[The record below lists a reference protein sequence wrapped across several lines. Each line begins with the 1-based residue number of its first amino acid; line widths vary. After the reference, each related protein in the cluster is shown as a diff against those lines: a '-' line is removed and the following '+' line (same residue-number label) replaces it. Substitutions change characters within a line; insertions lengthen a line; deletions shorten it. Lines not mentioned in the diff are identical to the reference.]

1 MAVTSIWSIKGWI
14 GKVIN
19 YAENP
24 DKTKENNEGRISE
37 NQSRSIQGLNDVIT
51 YAVNAEKIRRRQSES
66 MEMELV
72 GEAEELMEQY
82 VSGVNCAPTTAREE
96 MIAVK
101 KRFGK
106 EDGIVAFHGY
116 QSFAP
121 GECNPA
127 MAHEIGK
134 KLAEELWGS
143 QYQVLIAT
151 HLDKANHLH
160 NHFVVNSV
168 SFLDGKRYHRTNQD
182 YRDMRMVSDR
192 LCKEYQLSVVGQ
204 PEQGKGKHYA
214 EWQAEQQGKPSYHSM
229 VKADVDEAIRKARTE
244 KQFFFYLREKG
255 YLFKFGKDITI
266 RPEGRERGLKLK
278 RNFGENYSL
287 EAIRVRILE
296 ENELPA
302 EKKFPVQRHYRI
314 RVSGNFKQTRK
325 IGGLRG
331 LYLHY
336 CYLLGILPKNRPS
349 MSAKQIHVLF
359 REDLLKLNTISKE
372 TKLLC
377 HYHIDTAEQ
386 LFSLKESLQKK
397 TEQCVEE
404 RKHLRYKIR
413 ADRPEE
419 EIQEMKEQIKVLTE
433 KIGTLRKKVALCDG
447 IAARSKVIEEKFKM
461 VREEKEKKKTK
472 GRVRL
477 ETLVKSGRPR
487 TVFSV
492 KESDLKQFV
501 QEAKRYG
508 VLYCAVRNPKGSSDG
523 LVDVIVKEED
533 APRIN
538 RIVDRF
544 QFASVTEAAKIKTE
558 IERTRAEKAKAGKSE
573 KQEKKPEKV
582 QVQQEKQGQA
592 EPEKDYP
599 QKSKEDQLMDELF
612 GEPVKKE
619 GKEQN
624 PSLAK
629 TTKSRLSEP
638 TSKRQEKTAEGT
650 SKLFTPEKPE
660 KPSVRKELR
669 EIQNARKK
677 EAERRENR
685 NDPVRNQ
692 GNKDRN
698 QIRHQ
703 QPQQKRK
710 PRKGKER

>member
-1 MAVTSIWSIKGWI
+1 
-14 GKVIN
+14 
-19 YAENP
+19 
-24 DKTKENNEGRISE
+24 
-37 NQSRSIQGLNDVIT
+37 
-51 YAVNAEKIRRRQSES
+51 

-121 GECNPA
+121 GECSPA

-168 SFLDGKRYHRTNQD
+168 SFIDGKRYHRTNQD

-192 LCKEYQLSVVGQ
+192 LCKEYQLSVVRQ

-214 EWQAEQQGKPSYHSM
+214 EWHAEQDGKPSYHSM

-255 YLFKFGKDITI
+255 YSFKFGKDITV

-349 MSAKQIHVLF
+349 ISAKQVHVLF

-419 EIQEMKEQIKVLTE
+419 EIKEDMGEIYDRVTFYRTMQVLV
-433 KIGTLRKKVALCDG
+433 GMG
-447 IAARSKVIEEKFKM
+447 IVH
-461 VREEKEKKKTK
+461 
-472 GRVRL
+472 
-477 ETLVKSGRPR
+477 
-487 TVFSV
+487 
-492 KESDLKQFV
+492 
-501 QEAKRYG
+501 
-508 VLYCAVRNPKGSSDG
+508 
-523 LVDVIVKEED
+523 
-533 APRIN
+533 
-538 RIVDRF
+538 RIVVDNTTTKY
-544 QFASVTEAAKIKTE
+544 ALNTDGEN
-558 IERTRAEKAKAGKSE
+558 KSHVHFYCRICHAVICLKDVPVHRYQLHGNY
-573 KQEKKPEKV
+573 KQEDCEVLIKGVCPACMTFDSDNE
-582 QVQQEKQGQA
+582 
-592 EPEKDYP
+592 
-599 QKSKEDQLMDELF
+599 
-612 GEPVKKE
+612 
-619 GKEQN
+619 
-624 PSLAK
+624 
-629 TTKSRLSEP
+629 TK
-638 TSKRQEKTAEGT
+638 
-650 SKLFTPEKPE
+650 
-660 KPSVRKELR
+660 
-669 EIQNARKK
+669 
-677 EAERRENR
+677 
-685 NDPVRNQ
+685 
-692 GNKDRN
+692 
-698 QIRHQ
+698 
-703 QPQQKRK
+703 
-710 PRKGKER
+710 

>member
-14 GKVIN
+14 GKVIK

-24 DKTKENNEGRISE
+24 DKTKENNEGQISE
-37 NQSRSIQGLNDVIT
+37 NQSQSTQGLEDVIT
-51 YAVNAEKIRRRQSES
+51 YAVNTEKTRRGQSES
-66 MEMELV
+66 MERELV
-72 GEAEELMEQY
+72 GESEELMEQY

-121 GECNPA
+121 GECNPE

-182 YRDMRMVSDR
+182 YRDMRMVSDH
-192 LCKEYQLSVVGQ
+192 LCKEYQLSVVQQ

-229 VKADVDEAIRKARTE
+229 VKADVDEAIR
-244 KQFFFYLREKG
+244 
-255 YLFKFGKDITI
+255 
-266 RPEGRERGLKLK
+266 
-278 RNFGENYSL
+278 
-287 EAIRVRILE
+287 VRILE

-302 EKKFPVQRHYRI
+302 EKKLSVRKTYRI

-336 CYLLGILPKNRPS
+336 CYLLGILPKNRLS
-349 MSAKQIHVLF
+349 ISAKQVHVLF

-386 LFSLKESLQKK
+386 LFLLKESLQKK
-397 TEQCVEE
+397 MEQCVEE

-433 KIGTLRKKVALCDG
+433 KIGTLRKEAALCDG
-447 IAARSKVIEEKFKM
+447 IAARSKVIKEKFKM
-461 VREEKEKKKTK
+461 VREEKEKK
-472 GRVRL
+472 
-477 ETLVKSGRPR
+477 
-487 TVFSV
+487 
-492 KESDLKQFV
+492 
-501 QEAKRYG
+501 
-508 VLYCAVRNPKGSSDG
+508 
-523 LVDVIVKEED
+523 EEQSHEHI
-533 APRIN
+533 R
-538 RIVDRF
+538 R
-544 QFASVTEAAKIKTE
+544 
-558 IERTRAEKAKAGKSE
+558 
-573 KQEKKPEKV
+573 
-582 QVQQEKQGQA
+582 
-592 EPEKDYP
+592 
-599 QKSKEDQLMDELF
+599 
-612 GEPVKKE
+612 
-619 GKEQN
+619 
-624 PSLAK
+624 
-629 TTKSRLSEP
+629 SR
-638 TSKRQEKTAEGT
+638 
-650 SKLFTPEKPE
+650 
-660 KPSVRKELR
+660 
-669 EIQNARKK
+669 
-677 EAERRENR
+677 
-685 NDPVRNQ
+685 
-692 GNKDRN
+692 
-698 QIRHQ
+698 
-703 QPQQKRK
+703 
-710 PRKGKER
+710 

>member
-14 GKVIN
+14 GKVIK

-24 DKTKENNEGRISE
+24 DKTKENNEGQISE
-37 NQSRSIQGLNDVIT
+37 NQSQSTQGLEDVIT
-51 YAVNAEKIRRRQSES
+51 YAVNTEKTRRGQSES
-66 MEMELV
+66 MERELV
-72 GEAEELMEQY
+72 GESEELMEQY

-121 GECNPA
+121 GECNPE

-192 LCKEYQLSVVGQ
+192 LCKEYQLSVVQQ
-204 PEQGKGKHYA
+204 PEQGKGKHYV
-214 EWQAEQQGKPSYHSM
+214 EWQAEQEGKPSYHSM

-255 YLFKFGKDITI
+255 YSFKFGKDITI

-302 EKKFPVQRHYRI
+302 EKKFLVQRHYRI

-386 LFSLKESLQKK
+386 LFSLKDRLQKQM
-397 TEQCVEE
+397 EQCVEE

-413 ADRPEE
+413 ANRPEE
-419 EIQEMKEQIKVLTE
+419 EIQELKEQLKGLTE
-433 KIGTLRKKVALCDG
+433 EIGTLRREVVVCDG

-461 VREEKEKKKTK
+461 VREEKEKK
-472 GRVRL
+472 
-477 ETLVKSGRPR
+477 
-487 TVFSV
+487 
-492 KESDLKQFV
+492 
-501 QEAKRYG
+501 
-508 VLYCAVRNPKGSSDG
+508 
-523 LVDVIVKEED
+523 EEQSHEHI
-533 APRIN
+533 R
-538 RIVDRF
+538 R
-544 QFASVTEAAKIKTE
+544 
-558 IERTRAEKAKAGKSE
+558 
-573 KQEKKPEKV
+573 
-582 QVQQEKQGQA
+582 
-592 EPEKDYP
+592 
-599 QKSKEDQLMDELF
+599 
-612 GEPVKKE
+612 
-619 GKEQN
+619 
-624 PSLAK
+624 
-629 TTKSRLSEP
+629 SR
-638 TSKRQEKTAEGT
+638 
-650 SKLFTPEKPE
+650 
-660 KPSVRKELR
+660 
-669 EIQNARKK
+669 
-677 EAERRENR
+677 
-685 NDPVRNQ
+685 
-692 GNKDRN
+692 
-698 QIRHQ
+698 
-703 QPQQKRK
+703 
-710 PRKGKER
+710 

>member
-14 GKVIN
+14 GKVIK

-24 DKTKENNEGRISE
+24 DKTKENNEGQISE
-37 NQSRSIQGLNDVIT
+37 NQSQSTQGLEDVIT
-51 YAVNAEKIRRRQSES
+51 YAVNTEKTRRGQSES
-66 MEMELV
+66 MERELV
-72 GEAEELMEQY
+72 GESEELMEQY

-121 GECNPA
+121 GECNPE

-151 HLDKANHLH
+151 HLDKAKQLH

-192 LCKEYQLSVVGQ
+192 LCKEYQLSVVQQ

-255 YLFKFGKDITI
+255 YSFKFGKDITI
-266 RPEGRERGLKLK
+266 RPEGRECGLKLK

-302 EKKFPVQRHYRI
+302 EKKLSVRKTYRI

-386 LFSLKESLQKK
+386 LFSLKDRLQKQM
-397 TEQCVEE
+397 EQCVEE

-413 ADRPEE
+413 ANRPEE
-419 EIQEMKEQIKVLTE
+419 EIQDLKEQLKGLTE
-433 KIGTLRKKVALCDG
+433 EIGTLRREVVVCDG
-447 IAARSKVIEEKFKM
+447 IAARS
-461 VREEKEKKKTK
+461 
-472 GRVRL
+472 
-477 ETLVKSGRPR
+477 
-487 TVFSV
+487 
-492 KESDLKQFV
+492 
-501 QEAKRYG
+501 
-508 VLYCAVRNPKGSSDG
+508 
-523 LVDVIVKEED
+523 
-533 APRIN
+533 
-538 RIVDRF
+538 
-544 QFASVTEAAKIKTE
+544 
-558 IERTRAEKAKAGKSE
+558 
-573 KQEKKPEKV
+573 
-582 QVQQEKQGQA
+582 
-592 EPEKDYP
+592 
-599 QKSKEDQLMDELF
+599 
-612 GEPVKKE
+612 
-619 GKEQN
+619 
-624 PSLAK
+624 
-629 TTKSRLSEP
+629 
-638 TSKRQEKTAEGT
+638 
-650 SKLFTPEKPE
+650 
-660 KPSVRKELR
+660 
-669 EIQNARKK
+669 
-677 EAERRENR
+677 
-685 NDPVRNQ
+685 
-692 GNKDRN
+692 
-698 QIRHQ
+698 
-703 QPQQKRK
+703 
-710 PRKGKER
+710 

>member
-14 GKVIN
+14 GKVIK

-24 DKTKENNEGRISE
+24 DKTKENNEGQISE
-37 NQSRSIQGLNDVIT
+37 NQSQSTQGLEDVIT
-51 YAVNAEKIRRRQSES
+51 YAVNTEKTRRGQSES
-66 MEMELV
+66 MERKLV
-72 GEAEELMEQY
+72 GESEELMEQY

-121 GECNPA
+121 GECNPE

-192 LCKEYQLSVVGQ
+192 LCKEYQLSVVQQ

-255 YLFKFGKDITI
+255 YSFKFGKDITI

-336 CYLLGILPKNRPS
+336 CYLLGILPKNHLS
-349 MSAKQIHVLF
+349 MSNKQVHVLF

-386 LFSLKESLQKK
+386 LFSLKDRLQKQM
-397 TEQCVEE
+397 EQCVEE

-413 ADRPEE
+413 ANRPEE
-419 EIQEMKEQIKVLTE
+419 EIQELKEQIKGLTE
-433 KIGTLRKKVALCDG
+433 EIGTLRREVVVCDG

-461 VREEKEKKKTK
+461 VREEKEKK
-472 GRVRL
+472 
-477 ETLVKSGRPR
+477 
-487 TVFSV
+487 
-492 KESDLKQFV
+492 
-501 QEAKRYG
+501 
-508 VLYCAVRNPKGSSDG
+508 
-523 LVDVIVKEED
+523 EEQSHEHI
-533 APRIN
+533 R
-538 RIVDRF
+538 R
-544 QFASVTEAAKIKTE
+544 
-558 IERTRAEKAKAGKSE
+558 
-573 KQEKKPEKV
+573 
-582 QVQQEKQGQA
+582 
-592 EPEKDYP
+592 
-599 QKSKEDQLMDELF
+599 
-612 GEPVKKE
+612 
-619 GKEQN
+619 
-624 PSLAK
+624 
-629 TTKSRLSEP
+629 SR
-638 TSKRQEKTAEGT
+638 
-650 SKLFTPEKPE
+650 
-660 KPSVRKELR
+660 
-669 EIQNARKK
+669 
-677 EAERRENR
+677 
-685 NDPVRNQ
+685 
-692 GNKDRN
+692 
-698 QIRHQ
+698 
-703 QPQQKRK
+703 
-710 PRKGKER
+710 

>member
-24 DKTKENNEGRISE
+24 DKTKENNEGQIVE
-37 NQSRSIQGLNDVIT
+37 DQSRSAQGLEDVLT
-51 YAVNAEKIRRRQSES
+51 YAVNAEKTRQRQSES
-66 MEMELV
+66 MEIELV
-72 GEAEELMEQY
+72 GESEELMEQY
-82 VSGVNCAPTTAREE
+82 VSGVNCSPTTAREE

-106 EDGIVAFHGY
+106 EGGIVAFHGY

-121 GECNPA
+121 GECTPA

-143 QYQVLIAT
+143 RYQVLIAT

-182 YRDMRMVSDR
+182 YRDMRMMSDR

-214 EWQAEQQGKPSYHSM
+214 EWQAEQEGKPSYHSM

-255 YLFKFGKDITI
+255 YSFKFGKDITI

-302 EKKFPVQRHYRI
+302 EKKLSVRKTYRI

-386 LFSLKESLQKK
+386 LFSLKDRLQKQM
-397 TEQCVEE
+397 EQCVEE

-413 ADRPEE
+413 ANRPEE
-419 EIQEMKEQIKVLTE
+419 EIQDLKEQLKGLTE
-433 KIGTLRKKVALCDG
+433 EIGTLRREVVVCDG

-461 VREEKEKKKTK
+461 VREEKEKK
-472 GRVRL
+472 
-477 ETLVKSGRPR
+477 
-487 TVFSV
+487 
-492 KESDLKQFV
+492 
-501 QEAKRYG
+501 
-508 VLYCAVRNPKGSSDG
+508 
-523 LVDVIVKEED
+523 EEQSHEHI
-533 APRIN
+533 R
-538 RIVDRF
+538 R
-544 QFASVTEAAKIKTE
+544 
-558 IERTRAEKAKAGKSE
+558 
-573 KQEKKPEKV
+573 
-582 QVQQEKQGQA
+582 
-592 EPEKDYP
+592 
-599 QKSKEDQLMDELF
+599 
-612 GEPVKKE
+612 
-619 GKEQN
+619 
-624 PSLAK
+624 
-629 TTKSRLSEP
+629 SR
-638 TSKRQEKTAEGT
+638 
-650 SKLFTPEKPE
+650 
-660 KPSVRKELR
+660 
-669 EIQNARKK
+669 
-677 EAERRENR
+677 
-685 NDPVRNQ
+685 
-692 GNKDRN
+692 
-698 QIRHQ
+698 
-703 QPQQKRK
+703 
-710 PRKGKER
+710 

>member
-24 DKTKENNEGRISE
+24 DKTKEQTSQELISE
-37 NQSRSIQGLNDVIT
+37 SETGQLQGLNDVIT
-51 YAVNAEKIRRRQSES
+51 YAVNAEKTRLRQSKS
-66 MEMELV
+66 MEMEVV
-72 GEAEELMEQY
+72 GESEELMEQY
-82 VSGVNCAPTTAREE
+82 VSGLNCAPTTAREE

-168 SFLDGKRYHRTNQD
+168 SFIDGKRYHRTNQD

-192 LCKEYQLSVVGQ
+192 LCKEYQLSVVRQ

-214 EWQAEQQGKPSYHSM
+214 EWQAEQDGKPSYHSM

-255 YLFKFGKDITI
+255 YSFKFGKDITI
-266 RPEGRERGLKLK
+266 RSEGRERGLKLK

-287 EAIRVRILE
+287 EAIRVRTLE

-349 MSAKQIHVLF
+349 ISAKQVHVLF
-359 REDLLKLNTISKE
+359 REDLLKLNTVSKE

-386 LFSLKESLQKK
+386 LFSLKDHLQKQM
-397 TEQCVEE
+397 EQCAEE

-433 KIGTLRKKVALCDG
+433 KIGTLRKEAALCDG

-461 VREEKEKKKTK
+461 VREEKE
-472 GRVRL
+472 
-477 ETLVKSGRPR
+477 
-487 TVFSV
+487 
-492 KESDLKQFV
+492 Q
-501 QEAKRYG
+501 
-508 VLYCAVRNPKGSSDG
+508 
-523 LVDVIVKEED
+523 KEEQ
-533 APRIN
+533 RHEHI
-538 RIVDRF
+538 RR
-544 QFASVTEAAKIKTE
+544 
-558 IERTRAEKAKAGKSE
+558 
-573 KQEKKPEKV
+573 
-582 QVQQEKQGQA
+582 
-592 EPEKDYP
+592 
-599 QKSKEDQLMDELF
+599 
-612 GEPVKKE
+612 
-619 GKEQN
+619 
-624 PSLAK
+624 
-629 TTKSRLSEP
+629 SR
-638 TSKRQEKTAEGT
+638 
-650 SKLFTPEKPE
+650 
-660 KPSVRKELR
+660 
-669 EIQNARKK
+669 
-677 EAERRENR
+677 
-685 NDPVRNQ
+685 
-692 GNKDRN
+692 
-698 QIRHQ
+698 
-703 QPQQKRK
+703 
-710 PRKGKER
+710 

>member
-14 GKVIN
+14 GKVIK

-24 DKTKENNEGRISE
+24 DKTKENNEGQISE
-37 NQSRSIQGLNDVIT
+37 NQSQSTQGLEDVIT
-51 YAVNAEKIRRRQSES
+51 YAVNTEKTRRGQSES
-66 MEMELV
+66 MERKLV
-72 GEAEELMEQY
+72 GESEELMEQY
-82 VSGVNCAPTTAREE
+82 VSGINCAPTTAREE

-121 GECNPA
+121 GECNPE

-192 LCKEYQLSVVGQ
+192 LCKEYQLSVVQQ

-255 YLFKFGKDITI
+255 YSFKFGKDITI

-302 EKKFPVQRHYRI
+302 EKKLSVQRHYQI

-336 CYLLGILPKNRPS
+336 CYLLGILPKNHLS
-349 MSAKQIHVLF
+349 MSNKQVHVLF

-386 LFSLKESLQKK
+386 LFSLKDRLQKQM
-397 TEQCVEE
+397 EQCVEE

-413 ADRPEE
+413 ANRPEE
-419 EIQEMKEQIKVLTE
+419 EIQELKEQIKGLTE
-433 KIGTLRKKVALCDG
+433 EIGTLRREVVVCDG

-461 VREEKEKKKTK
+461 VREEKEKK
-472 GRVRL
+472 
-477 ETLVKSGRPR
+477 
-487 TVFSV
+487 
-492 KESDLKQFV
+492 
-501 QEAKRYG
+501 
-508 VLYCAVRNPKGSSDG
+508 
-523 LVDVIVKEED
+523 EEQSHEHI
-533 APRIN
+533 R
-538 RIVDRF
+538 R
-544 QFASVTEAAKIKTE
+544 
-558 IERTRAEKAKAGKSE
+558 
-573 KQEKKPEKV
+573 
-582 QVQQEKQGQA
+582 
-592 EPEKDYP
+592 
-599 QKSKEDQLMDELF
+599 
-612 GEPVKKE
+612 
-619 GKEQN
+619 
-624 PSLAK
+624 
-629 TTKSRLSEP
+629 SR
-638 TSKRQEKTAEGT
+638 
-650 SKLFTPEKPE
+650 
-660 KPSVRKELR
+660 
-669 EIQNARKK
+669 
-677 EAERRENR
+677 
-685 NDPVRNQ
+685 
-692 GNKDRN
+692 
-698 QIRHQ
+698 
-703 QPQQKRK
+703 
-710 PRKGKER
+710 

>member
-37 NQSRSIQGLNDVIT
+37 NQSRSTQGLNDVIT
-51 YAVNAEKIRRRQSES
+51 YAVNAEKIRRRQFES

-121 GECNPA
+121 GECSPA

-192 LCKEYQLSVVGQ
+192 LCKEYQLSVVRQ

-214 EWQAEQQGKPSYHSM
+214 EWQAEQDGKPSYHSM

-255 YLFKFGKDITI
+255 YSFKFGKDITI

-287 EAIRVRILE
+287 ETIRVRILE
-296 ENELPA
+296 ENELPV
-302 EKKFPVQRHYRI
+302 EKKLPVQRHYRI

-349 MSAKQIHVLF
+349 ISAKQVHVLF
-359 REDLLKLNTISKE
+359 RADLLKLNTISKE

-386 LFSLKESLQKK
+386 LFSLKERLQKQM
-397 TEQCVEE
+397 EQCVEE

-419 EIQEMKEQIKVLTE
+419 EIQEMKEQIKGLTE
-433 KIGTLRKKVALCDG
+433 EIGTLRKEAALCDG

-461 VREEKEKKKTK
+461 VREEKEKK
-472 GRVRL
+472 
-477 ETLVKSGRPR
+477 
-487 TVFSV
+487 
-492 KESDLKQFV
+492 
-501 QEAKRYG
+501 
-508 VLYCAVRNPKGSSDG
+508 
-523 LVDVIVKEED
+523 EEQSHEHI
-533 APRIN
+533 R
-538 RIVDRF
+538 R
-544 QFASVTEAAKIKTE
+544 
-558 IERTRAEKAKAGKSE
+558 
-573 KQEKKPEKV
+573 
-582 QVQQEKQGQA
+582 
-592 EPEKDYP
+592 
-599 QKSKEDQLMDELF
+599 
-612 GEPVKKE
+612 
-619 GKEQN
+619 
-624 PSLAK
+624 
-629 TTKSRLSEP
+629 SR
-638 TSKRQEKTAEGT
+638 
-650 SKLFTPEKPE
+650 
-660 KPSVRKELR
+660 
-669 EIQNARKK
+669 
-677 EAERRENR
+677 
-685 NDPVRNQ
+685 
-692 GNKDRN
+692 
-698 QIRHQ
+698 
-703 QPQQKRK
+703 
-710 PRKGKER
+710 

>member
-14 GKVIN
+14 GKVIK

-24 DKTKENNEGRISE
+24 DKTKENNEGQISE
-37 NQSRSIQGLNDVIT
+37 NQSQSTQGLEDVIT
-51 YAVNAEKIRRRQSES
+51 YAVNTEKTRRGQSES
-66 MEMELV
+66 MERKLV
-72 GEAEELMEQY
+72 GESEELMEQY

-121 GECNPA
+121 GECNPE

-192 LCKEYQLSVVGQ
+192 LCKEYQLSVVQQ

-255 YLFKFGKDITI
+255 YSFKFGKDITI

-302 EKKFPVQRHYRI
+302 EKKLSVQRHYQI

-336 CYLLGILPKNRPS
+336 CYLLGILPKNHLS
-349 MSAKQIHVLF
+349 MSNKQVHVLF
-359 REDLLKLNTISKE
+359 REDLLKLKTISKE
-372 TKLLC
+372 AKLLC

-386 LFSLKESLQKK
+386 LFSLKERLQKQM
-397 TEQCVEE
+397 EQCVEE

-419 EIQEMKEQIKVLTE
+419 EIQEMKEQIKGLTE
-433 KIGTLRKKVALCDG
+433 EIGTLRKEVLLCDG
-447 IAARSKVIEEKFKM
+447 IAARSKVIEEKFKT
-461 VREEKEKKKTK
+461 VREEKEKK
-472 GRVRL
+472 
-477 ETLVKSGRPR
+477 
-487 TVFSV
+487 
-492 KESDLKQFV
+492 
-501 QEAKRYG
+501 
-508 VLYCAVRNPKGSSDG
+508 
-523 LVDVIVKEED
+523 EEQSHEHI
-533 APRIN
+533 R
-538 RIVDRF
+538 R
-544 QFASVTEAAKIKTE
+544 
-558 IERTRAEKAKAGKSE
+558 
-573 KQEKKPEKV
+573 
-582 QVQQEKQGQA
+582 
-592 EPEKDYP
+592 
-599 QKSKEDQLMDELF
+599 
-612 GEPVKKE
+612 
-619 GKEQN
+619 
-624 PSLAK
+624 
-629 TTKSRLSEP
+629 SR
-638 TSKRQEKTAEGT
+638 
-650 SKLFTPEKPE
+650 
-660 KPSVRKELR
+660 
-669 EIQNARKK
+669 
-677 EAERRENR
+677 
-685 NDPVRNQ
+685 
-692 GNKDRN
+692 
-698 QIRHQ
+698 
-703 QPQQKRK
+703 
-710 PRKGKER
+710 

>member
-14 GKVIN
+14 GKVIK

-24 DKTKENNEGRISE
+24 DKTKENNEGQISE
-37 NQSRSIQGLNDVIT
+37 NQSQSTQGLEDVIT
-51 YAVNAEKIRRRQSES
+51 YAVNTEKTRRGQSES
-66 MEMELV
+66 MERKLV
-72 GEAEELMEQY
+72 GESEELMEQY

-121 GECNPA
+121 GECNPE

-192 LCKEYQLSVVGQ
+192 LCKEYQLSVVQQ

-255 YLFKFGKDITI
+255 YSFKFGKDITI

-302 EKKFPVQRHYRI
+302 EKKLSVQRHYQI

-336 CYLLGILPKNRPS
+336 CYLLGILPKNHLS
-349 MSAKQIHVLF
+349 MSNKQVHVLF

-386 LFSLKESLQKK
+386 LFSLKDRLQKQM
-397 TEQCVEE
+397 EQCVEE

-413 ADRPEE
+413 ANRPEE
-419 EIQEMKEQIKVLTE
+419 EIQELKEQIKGLTE
-433 KIGTLRKKVALCDG
+433 EIGTLRKEVVLCDG

-461 VREEKEKKKTK
+461 VREEKEKK
-472 GRVRL
+472 
-477 ETLVKSGRPR
+477 
-487 TVFSV
+487 
-492 KESDLKQFV
+492 
-501 QEAKRYG
+501 
-508 VLYCAVRNPKGSSDG
+508 
-523 LVDVIVKEED
+523 EEQSHEHI
-533 APRIN
+533 R
-538 RIVDRF
+538 R
-544 QFASVTEAAKIKTE
+544 
-558 IERTRAEKAKAGKSE
+558 
-573 KQEKKPEKV
+573 
-582 QVQQEKQGQA
+582 
-592 EPEKDYP
+592 
-599 QKSKEDQLMDELF
+599 
-612 GEPVKKE
+612 
-619 GKEQN
+619 
-624 PSLAK
+624 
-629 TTKSRLSEP
+629 SR
-638 TSKRQEKTAEGT
+638 
-650 SKLFTPEKPE
+650 
-660 KPSVRKELR
+660 
-669 EIQNARKK
+669 
-677 EAERRENR
+677 
-685 NDPVRNQ
+685 
-692 GNKDRN
+692 
-698 QIRHQ
+698 
-703 QPQQKRK
+703 
-710 PRKGKER
+710 